1 MILQFRV
8 ILMSF
13 RIPLGL
19 FVDAFLKFFC
29 KIYPR
34 LIGKTDENPE
44 NVCHFL
50 AEVRLFALLEALVA
64 VCSGDDTS
72 QFSYFFRKT
81 SHIGKFAEIANAIFL
96 DPLIYCFLCFFI
108 VITDD
113 L

>member
-1 MILQFRV
+1 MIPFISGVLFLQFRV

-44 NVCHFL
+44 NVSHFL
-50 AEVRLFALLEALVA
+50 
-64 VCSGDDTS
+64 S
-72 QFSYFFRKT
+72 
-81 SHIGKFAEIANAIFL
+81 
-96 DPLIYCFLCFFI
+96 
-108 VITDD
+108 
-113 L
+113 